1 MNTPLADNLREE
13 AHIALQSVSREADQS
28 PLSHSILRIPVTVQV
43 VIGSVRLPLSQL
55 AELAT
60 GSVLPLDQELG
71 APATVL
77 VNGREVASGEL
88 FVQDGMGDR
97 LCVRFTEIKGIPQP
111 QAK

>member
-1 MNTPLADNLREE
+1 MTTPLADNLREE
-13 AHIALQSVSREADQS
+13 VHVAPQPVSREADQS
-28 PLSHSILRIPVTVQV
+28 TLAQSILRIPVTVQV
-43 VIGSVRLPLSQL
+43 VIGSVKLPLSQI

-60 GSVLPLDQELG
+60 GSILPLDQELG

-77 VNGREVASGEL
+77 VNGKEVASGEL

-97 LCVRFTEIKGIPQP
+97 LCIKFTEIKGTLQP